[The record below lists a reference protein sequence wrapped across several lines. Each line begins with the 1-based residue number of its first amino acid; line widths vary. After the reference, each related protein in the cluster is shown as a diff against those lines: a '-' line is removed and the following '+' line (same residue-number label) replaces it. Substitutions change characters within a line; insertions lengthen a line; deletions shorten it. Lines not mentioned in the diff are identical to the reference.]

1 MQEQPATSTSPR
13 AAADYAAHEGRML
26 RRILMISM
34 PLALVFLLCL
44 PSAGPVFRLH
54 NAGSGSMAP
63 TLQPGQYFVSSRW
76 SYDYSRYSFDWLDL
90 PITGRIPTGAPT
102 FGDIVTFRHPQ
113 ERKIMYVKRVVGLPG
128 DRIQMVNGRLV
139 INDTATE
146 RRQIASLPDPAP
158 SGTRRAVR
166 TYVEILPNG
175 TSHRIIETDGDAG
188 SLDHTALFT
197 VPPDHLFMLG
207 DNRDNS
213 LDSRVAGNV
222 GGIGFVLL
230 ELVIGKAVLV
240 F

>member
-188 SLDHTALFT
+188 SLDHTARFT
-197 VPPDHLFMLG
+197 VPPVQLFMLG
-207 DNRDNS
+207 DIRDHS
-213 LDSRVAGNV
+213 LDSRTAHPSGL
-222 GGIGFVLL
+222 GFVPL
-230 ELVIGKAVLV
+230 ELVIGKVVVV